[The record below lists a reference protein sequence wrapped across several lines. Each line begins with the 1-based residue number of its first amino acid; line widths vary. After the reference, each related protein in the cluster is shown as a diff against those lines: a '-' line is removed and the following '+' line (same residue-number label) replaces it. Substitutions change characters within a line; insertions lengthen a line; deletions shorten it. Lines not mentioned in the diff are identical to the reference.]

1 MPDWAE
7 ALEDV
12 DRSGWGLGEHVREA
26 HAILTLAKRA
36 IATDSKRL
44 VGTCVLFS
52 GGNDST
58 VLTHLFRNRLDHVV
72 HVNTGIGIKQT
83 NQYVRDT
90 CAGWGLDL
98 IEKSP
103 PPGCT
108 YEELVL
114 HYGFPGPGKHS
125 MMYRLLKERALREVR
140 RDFVKHGHRERLIYL
155 TGIRRSESDR
165 RYSREV
171 WRREGSL
178 VWVNPMIF
186 WPKALFNAYR
196 DHDNL
201 PRNEVAD
208 LLHMS
213 GECLCGAFAK
223 PGELEEIAL
232 WFPETAAEIRA
243 LEVRVEA
250 AGKPRCRWGQ
260 RLPDDVDSGVGGP
273 LCDSCDVAGGRA
285 S

>member
-1 MPDWAE
+1 MSDWAE

-12 DRSGWGLGEHVREA
+12 DRRDWGLGEHVREA

-36 IATDSKRL
+36 IASDGKRL

-90 CAGWGLDL
+90 CADWGLDL

-114 HYGFPGPGKHS
+114 DQGFPGPPHHWK
-125 MMYRLLKERALREVR
+125 MYQRLKERALREVR
-140 RDFVKHGHRERLIYL
+140 KGLVANGRRERVLFVA
-155 TGIRRSESDR
+155 GRRRQESK
-165 RYSREV
+165 
-171 WRREGSL
+171 RRESVVITERVGST
-178 VWVNPMIF
+178 VWVSPIAF
-186 WPKALFNAYR
+186 WGSATMNEYR
-196 DHDNL
+196 STFSL
-201 PRNEVAD
+201 PRNEVSD

-223 PGELEEIAL
+223 PGELDEIEL

-273 LCDSCDVAGGRA
+273 LCDSCDVTGGRA